1 MNTEAHGTLVRLT
14 VAIRGGS
21 NPARAPLKVIR
32 VWEFAAA
39 MKQPNELVNPTSP
52 MNQSNQRL
60 KCRDR
65 SRKGAASLKLPRKLT
80 PVTASANVRPTR
92 PRNPPGEPPLAWNGA
107 LRWFPCTRLGTT
119 IDKMISPSASLQN
132 IMNEA
137 RAEMTT
143 PRSVEDGVWNR
154 LSGRRDSR
162 GAGVGAEGFLDGR
175 HGAASCL
182 LPVLGRVSAGL
193 TREGNSG
200 PHESTPCPCAVPQ
213 PRLAACPGTA

>member
-107 LRWFPCTRLGTT
+107 LRWFPCTRLRTT

-132 IMNEA
+132 MMNEA

-143 PRSVEDGVWNR
+143 PRS
-154 LSGRRDSR
+154 SS
-162 GAGVGAEGFLDGR
+162 
-175 HGAASCL
+175 
-182 LPVLGRVSAGL
+182 
-193 TREGNSG
+193 
-200 PHESTPCPCAVPQ
+200 
-213 PRLAACPGTA
+213 GTARATPTRVTASHPALPQLNSAATHEPMNTTTAATVTG